1 MKNLFSAIIV
11 FWIGLGMSNNVLA
24 SFIPSPEN
32 SKIKEYFPLMQ
43 SGNSNHKPFQLIDD
57 QKDLESTNAKSV
69 TDYGKA
75 RPVLPMDRSNSY
87 MSLHWQRLDL
97 GSKAGSKG
105 LAINDINNDGK
116 DEIVLI
122 SQDRVLYI
130 MSYEGDEMTPLFWK
144 EFNSLLVG
152 FTIWDIDGDG
162 FSEVYALTNL
172 GTLYS
177 INGSDLSMSLVHE
190 FPISN
195 VDCFRISDIQGD
207 FSRRIIF
214 SKTTYY
220 GVDQTEIYDWN
231 SFELI
236 WQSTT
241 IGSSDIETDD
251 FNGDGFDEI
260 VFSEGLILDGNT
272 FETYWQYNQS
282 FGNSV
287 FLYDLDN
294 DGIAEIVSETYNSI
308 IAYSGVLKTPLWEFT
323 TTGYNDWV
331 LPCDYNGDG
340 VHEILCGGNQWD
352 DLFCYDAQSHQLLW
366 TIDNPDSGISQ
377 LALGDPDTD
386 GVANLLWAT
395 SANSMGGN
403 ALVMYELDDFQ
414 LQWNATDIDPPFH
427 VQLAN
432 VTGDNS
438 KEIILASRSS
448 ASGYDGGTVQVI
460 DSRTNKII
468 NNKVFDD
475 FFDDIYSI
483 RTADLDTNKYDE
495 ILIATEE
502 LLYILDGSDLQIL
515 DQVGYLGTVQTID
528 VIDINDDNQNEIILG
543 SDNGKVYVLNGQT
556 REIIWQSVNI
566 GSAISNLIVDDY
578 LNNGQLKIIFL
589 DAFGIIHVYDAT
601 TFNLEWQSVNYSGI
615 RTFTICDL
623 DRNGSKEFI
632 AGTSSGS
639 IQLIDCQSGILVN
652 EQSVASEP
660 ILSITTAA
668 IDTSGFER
676 IIFSGSRL
684 FIVNGNNFEIIWQS
698 EEIGT
703 SYAPNYIQNLS
714 FGDIDADQQ
723 MDIFTTTNHGIF
735 HFEVNESFADIV
747 PPAVKLTVP
756 PNGASELATNSLI
769 EIRFTEAID
778 IEPFNFNDI
787 VLYNKD
793 QLILA
798 HNSEYT
804 GNDEYPFLLI
814 TPLELLPSND
824 TIYLTIKASLNDLA
838 GNGLDGNRNGISD
851 GSPADDFTVYFT
863 TGNATDDFPPVFSF
877 LQLSSDE
884 VWQRNPVF
892 IECEI
897 VDTLYAI
904 ASPIIYAEMFMDV
917 LGNYGEGIPLKPTD
931 GAFNQAVESAA
942 YAIDSHQLSEGQHTI
957 YVRAKDLAGNWS
969 EAHALSLMVHIETPL
984 NWSMFGGN
992 AQHTF
997 YNPMDTL
1004 QFPLQLKWSHQFN
1017 NEEILEPL
1025 IVNDRVYFATDAGNY
1040 MGSHLFSVSLT
1051 NGVPLWEKAFPT
1063 SRRMT
1068 APSFA
1073 YGKLYTQFSQS
1084 GTSSSSNVY
1093 AFDAINGNELWAS
1106 PFATQMGVF
1115 LSPTISNDKVFVNG
1129 GTYGGVY
1136 AYAAFKGTELWF
1148 QNLSQYDTWTPAVFS
1163 EVVYTFTGGFNSAL
1177 LRATN
1182 VNNGNVLWEKTD
1194 IPFNWSGYSMGTA
1207 PVVDTASMV
1216 IYVTSQSFLHAIDM
1230 VTKDILW
1237 FKEGIFGITPAVD
1250 ESYLYAIQDG
1260 KLKVFHKLTGDF
1272 FWGYDGL
1279 SSINNPP
1286 IISNGHVVLY
1296 SDSFVKALRMADFTE
1311 AWQFNAGG
1319 KVAVGNNH
1327 LILGTEDGHMY
1338 CFESD
1343 LSIGLHNQVEISEML
1358 VYPNP
1363 VSDVLLLDL
1372 SDKIIGPAKMTI
1384 TDAFG
1389 KTILE
1394 KKLFRTAYDTA
1405 FDMDVSQLIPGLY
1418 YIRITSLGAGA
1429 TGRFI
1434 KL

>member
-1 MKNLFSAIIV
+1 MGI
-11 FWIGLGMSNNVLA
+11 NNDVLA
-24 SFIPSPEN
+24 SFFPIPEN
-32 SKIKEYFPLMQ
+32 SMATERYSIMAVGMSKQM
-43 SGNSNHKPFQLIDD
+43 PFQIVDD
-57 QKDLESTNAKSV
+57 QKDLNSIHAKTV
-69 TDYGKA
+69 TDDSKEKSDM
-75 RPVLPMDRSNSY
+75 LSDKSNSFL
-87 MSLHWQRLDL
+87 SLRWQRLDL
-97 GSKAGSKG
+97 GAKAGSKG

-130 MSYEGDEMTPLFWK
+130 MSYEGDEMMPLFWK

-152 FTIWDIDGDG
+152 FTIRDIDDDG

-172 GTLYS
+172 GSLYS
-177 INGSDLSMSLVHE
+177 INGSDLSMSLLHE
-190 FPISN
+190 FPVSN
-195 VDCFRISDIQGD
+195 VDCFRISDVQAD
-207 FSRRIIF
+207 LSRRIIF
-214 SKTTYY
+214 SKSTYY
-220 GVDQTEIYDWN
+220 GSDLTEVYDWN
-231 SFELI
+231 TFELI

-241 IGSSDIETDD
+241 IGSNDIETAD

-260 VFSEGLILDGNT
+260 VFSEGLILNGNT

-294 DGIAEIVSETYNSI
+294 DGVEEIVSETYNSI
-308 IAYSGVLKTPLWEFT
+308 IAYSGVLKTPLWEYT

-352 DLFCYDAQSHQLLW
+352 DLYCYDAQSHQLLW
-366 TIDNPDSGISQ
+366 TIDNPDSGTSQ
-377 LALGDPDTD
+377 LALGDPDND
-386 GVANLLWAT
+386 GVPNLLWAT
-395 SANSMGGN
+395 RANSMGGN

-438 KEIILASRSS
+438 KEIILASRSTT
-448 ASGYDGGTVQVI
+448 SGYDGGTVQVI

-468 NNKVFDD
+468 NSKLFED
-475 FFDDIYSI
+475 FFDDLYTIK
-483 RTADLDTNKYDE
+483 TADLDTNKYDE

-502 LLYILDGSDLQIL
+502 LLYILDGSDLEIL
-515 DQVGYLGTVQTID
+515 DQVGYLGTVQTIE
-528 VIDINDDNQNEIILG
+528 VIDINDDHQNEIILG
-543 SDNGKVYVLNGQT
+543 SANGKVYVLNGQT

-615 RTFTICDL
+615 RSFTICDL
-623 DRNGSKEFI
+623 NRNGSKEFV

-639 IQLIDCQSGILVN
+639 IQLIDCQSGVLVN
-652 EQSVASEP
+652 EQNVVTEQ

-676 IIFSGSRL
+676 IIISGSRL
-684 FIVNGNNFEIIWQS
+684 FIVDGSTFELIWQS
-698 EEIGT
+698 EEIAT

-735 HFEVNESFADIV
+735 HFEVNQSFADIV

-756 PNGASELATNSLI
+756 ANGASELATNSLI

-778 IEPFNFNDI
+778 IESFNFNDI

-798 HNSEYT
+798 HNAEYFD
-804 GNDEYPFLLI
+804 NDEYPFLLI
-814 TPLELLPSND
+814 TPLALLPSND
-824 TIYLTIKASLNDLA
+824 TIYVTIKATLNDLA

-851 GSPADDFTVYFT
+851 GSPADDFSLYFT
-863 TGNATDDFPPVFSF
+863 TGTATDDFPPVFSF
-877 LQLSSDE
+877 LQLSSEE

-897 VDTLYAI
+897 IDTLYAI

-931 GAFNQAVESAA
+931 GAFNQAVESAG
-942 YAIDSHQLSEGQHTI
+942 YAIDTHQLSDGQHTI

-969 EAHALSLMVHIETPL
+969 EAHALPLMVQNETPL

-1004 QFPLQLKWSHQFN
+1004 HFPLQLKWSHQLN

-1040 MGSHLFSVSLT
+1040 MGSHLFSVSLS

-1073 YGKLYTQFSQS
+1073 YGKLFTQFSQY

-1115 LSPTISNDKVFVNG
+1115 LSPTISNDRVFVNG

-1136 AYAAFKGTELWF
+1136 AYAAFKGAELWF
-1148 QNLSQYDTWTPAVFS
+1148 QHLSQYDTWTPAVFS
-1163 EVVYTFTGGFNSAL
+1163 EVVYTFTGGSSSAL
-1177 LRATN
+1177 LRAIN

-1194 IPFNWSGYSMGTA
+1194 IPYNWSGYSMGTA

-1230 VTKDILW
+1230 LTRDILW
-1237 FKEGIFGITPAVD
+1237 FKEGNFGITPAVD

-1260 KLKVFHKLTGDF
+1260 KLKVFQKLTGDL
-1272 FWGYDGL
+1272 FWGYDGMN
-1279 SSINNPP
+1279 SIINPP
-1286 IISNGHVVLY
+1286 IISNGHVVLS
-1296 SDSFVKALRMADFTE
+1296 SDSFVKAMRMADFTE

-1343 LSIGLHNQVEISEML
+1343 LSIGLHNQANISEML

-1372 SDKIIGPAKMTI
+1372 SEKIIGIAKLTVS
-1384 TDAFG
+1384 DAFG

-1394 KKLFRTAYDTA
+1394 KKLFRTVYDTA
-1405 FDMDVSQLIPGLY
+1405 YDMDVSQLSPGLY
-1418 YIRITSLGAGA
+1418 FIRITSSGAGA
-1429 TGRFI
+1429 TGRFL